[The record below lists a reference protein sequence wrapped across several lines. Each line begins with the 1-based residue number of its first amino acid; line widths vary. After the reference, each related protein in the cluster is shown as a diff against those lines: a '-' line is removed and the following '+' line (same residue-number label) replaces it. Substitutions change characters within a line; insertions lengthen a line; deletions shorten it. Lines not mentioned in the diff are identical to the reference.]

1 MLARESLPVNVVLRA
16 VQRRL
21 DMHHIYGGPT
31 LAPACTLALALPK
44 DTPAQTA
51 GAGSAVPVS
60 AGEDLTRVTSEILR
74 SVLGGAGRHLDKQ
87 GSRSPHSRP
96 GAWARGEASGE
107 PEASRLPMVR
117 GRSSTLRAGSPRIG
131 DRISNKK
138 WGRS

>member
-51 GAGSAVPVS
+51 GAGSGRCARPPAQTAGAGSAVP
-60 AGEDLTRVTSEILR
+60 AGIASPLRFRMRNTALFGPAHLTRQRPPSFLAISLPSSRATRASPLREALWVTAEM
-74 SVLGGAGRHLDKQ
+74 A
-87 GSRSPHSRP
+87 
-96 GAWARGEASGE
+96 
-107 PEASRLPMVR
+107 
-117 GRSSTLRAGSPRIG
+117 
-131 DRISNKK
+131 
-138 WGRS
+138 